1 MLEGLT
7 KQDIIIFN
15 TINKHIGLTLNG
27 PKLYDLIGG
36 DELHDLISR
45 ILKYFG
51 IPNKF
56 NSASRKCYIVYFALT
71 ILSQIH
77 KKNISKLTIDDIINT
92 EMFNI
97 DADNE
102 MVAQLIK
109 FKINF
114 LSEKYKSNWVDDGNG
129 YKYIIRDTNTNDII
143 YLYNGV
149 KYYGNYGLVNSSI
162 FIELKS
168 LFIIPVTPSDLDT
181 ISKLPNL
188 NYESILALVKTKFVD
203 CIKKFLYT
211 KVKNFECY
219 YFIDDETMLL
229 DLTLENVRLKDL
241 NITLHVSI
249 NKIKFR
255 SDRNKTNVDSKDIL
269 LKLKKDKN
277 LENKINEYFHT
288 QLSFNNDWNSRLW
301 SIYKFNFKTV
311 IDL

>member
-7 KQDIIIFN
+7 NQDIVIFN
-15 TINKHIGLTLNG
+15 TIDKHIGLTLGG
-27 PKLYDLIGG
+27 PKLYDLISG
-36 DELHDLISR
+36 DELHDIISR

-77 KKNISKLTIDDIINT
+77 KKKISKLTIDDIINA

-102 MVAQLIK
+102 MTAQLIK
-109 FKINF
+109 YKINF
-114 LSEKYKSNWVDDGNG
+114 LSETYKSNWVDDGNG
-129 YKYIIRDTNTNDII
+129 YKYIIRDTNTNNIV
-143 YLYNGV
+143 YLYNGE
-149 KYYGNYGLVNSSI
+149 KYYGYYGLVNSSI

-168 LFIIPVTPSDLDT
+168 LFIIPVSYSDMDA

-203 CIKKFLYT
+203 CFKKFLYT
-211 KVKNFECY
+211 EVKNFEY
-219 YFIDDETMLL
+219 YYVIDGESILL
-229 DLTLENVRLKDL
+229 DLTLKKISSKDMD
-241 NITLHVSI
+241 IILHVSI
-249 NKIKFR
+249 NKNNVRRYK
-255 SDRNKTNVDSKDIL
+255 NKNNVDTKDIL

-277 LENKINEYFHT
+277 FENKINEYFHS
-288 QLSFNNDWNSRLW
+288 LLYLNKDCDSRLW
-301 SIYKFNFKTV
+301 SIYKFNIKTV
-311 IDL
+311 IDV